1 MVVLQRSPPLTRW
14 AAKGHKPAILFASID
29 RAQIVTIR
37 VDIVHRRSSTV
48 PDCAYMS
55 EQSTLLVFSSL
66 WVSCWVMALLPPG
79 GTTRQHI
86 RGTQG
91 DLRGHLTVK
100 TGLFGVGQVYT
111 LNKLH
116 QIPGNPVEYSEIL
129 KILVFLLWKESRCKN
144 GEALI
149 VSRSSCEKQDLRNLF
164 YEPALFCRRSIY
176 LVVKIRHNF
185 NAQTGFTKD

>member
-1 MVVLQRSPPLTRW
+1 MGSKRRLDGILVGFFHRLIGGTQPFQWLFCSAVPRWPAEQQRATN
-14 AAKGHKPAILFASID
+14 PAILFASID
-29 RAQIVTIR
+29 RDQIVTIR
-37 VDIVHRRSSTV
+37 VDIVQRRSSTV
-48 PDCAYMS
+48 PDCCAYMS

-91 DLRGHLTVK
+91 DLRGHLTVT

-116 QIPGNPVEYSEIL
+116 QIPWNQVEFSEIL
-129 KILVFLLWKESRCKN
+129 RKIGLPFWSIVLLWNCLST
-144 GEALI
+144 
-149 VSRSSCEKQDLRNLF
+149 
-164 YEPALFCRRSIY
+164 
-176 LVVKIRHNF
+176 VV
-185 NAQTGFTKD
+185 TGVQM

>member
-1 MVVLQRSPPLTRW
+1 MGSKRRLDGILVGHNPFNGCF
-14 AAKGHKPAILFASID
+14 AAKSPADPLSSKGPQTRDPVCLD
-29 RAQIVTIR
+29 RPSRDRDYQGRYCPET
-37 VDIVHRRSSTV
+37 SSTV
-48 PDCAYMS
+48 PDFCAYMS

-91 DLRGHLTVK
+91 DLRGHLTVT

-116 QIPGNPVEYSEIL
+116 QISWNPVEYSEIL
-129 KILVFLLWKESRCKN
+129 KNW
-144 GEALI
+144 
-149 VSRSSCEKQDLRNLF
+149 SSFF
-164 YEPALFCRRSIY
+164 YRRSFY
-176 LVVKIRHNF
+176 CGTVCQLL
-185 NAQTGFTKD
+185 

>member
-1 MVVLQRSPPLTRW
+1 MGSKRRLDGILVGFFPPFDRRDRTLSMVVLQRSPPLTRW

-29 RAQIVTIR
+29 RAGIVTIR
-37 VDIVHRRSSTV
+37 VDIVERRSSTV
-48 PDCAYMS
+48 PDCCTYMS

-91 DLRGHLTVK
+91 DLRGHLTVT

-116 QIPGNPVEYSEIL
+116 RIPWNPVESSEIL
-129 KILVFLLWKESRCKN
+129 GNIGLPFWSIVLLWNCLST
-144 GEALI
+144 
-149 VSRSSCEKQDLRNLF
+149 
-164 YEPALFCRRSIY
+164 
-176 LVVKIRHNF
+176 VVV
-185 NAQTGFTKD
+185 TGVQM

>member
-37 VDIVHRRSSTV
+37 VDIVQRRSSTV
-48 PDCAYMS
+48 PDCCAYMS

-91 DLRGHLTVK
+91 DLRGHLTVT

-116 QIPGNPVEYSEIL
+116 QIPGNPVESLEISQKNGLPLLEHRFIVELFVNCCNRCADVKMEKLWLYRDHLVRSRTSEIYSMNPHCF
-129 KILVFLLWKESRCKN
+129 VD
-144 GEALI
+144 A
-149 VSRSSCEKQDLRNLF
+149 VSTWL
-164 YEPALFCRRSIY
+164 
-176 LVVKIRHNF
+176 
-185 NAQTGFTKD
+185 

>member
-1 MVVLQRSPPLTRW
+1 MRDTTLSMVVLQRSPPLTRW

-37 VDIVHRRSSTV
+37 VDIVQRRSSTV

-91 DLRGHLTVK
+91 DLRGHLTVT

-116 QIPGNPVEYSEIL
+116 QIPWNQVEFSEIL
-129 KILVFLLWKESRCKN
+129 RKIGLPFWSIVLLWNCLST
-144 GEALI
+144 
-149 VSRSSCEKQDLRNLF
+149 
-164 YEPALFCRRSIY
+164 
-176 LVVKIRHNF
+176 VV
-185 NAQTGFTKD
+185 TGVQM